1 MEVRSLA
8 PDETARLAPLAE
20 RWPYHD
26 HQRLPR
32 VPAEARVRMLLD
44 ELAEAAAA
52 GHALAV
58 WDGGEAVAAGTVE
71 PLAWDSAHF
80 GLAMGRLGRLVIDP
94 ARTETGAALLDA
106 LLERAH
112 DLGLAHLA
120 ARADAAELRL
130 VQALE
135 DRGFRL
141 MDCLLTYAYDY
152 HRDPRPAVRRLHA
165 FREFQPGDTAAL
177 VDIAEQMFDDYAGR
191 FTRDPWLPREAARR
205 FYVEWVR
212 NACGGAMADRI
223 VVAERH
229 GRVVGFL
236 AWKIIARV
244 LKTAGVRIVGHGI
257 SAALPEGSGSYPAL
271 IAVSLEWTASEY
283 DVAEFDTPLDH
294 PTPQRVFQKFGFRP
308 VRSKYTL
315 HRGPGAGRR

>member
-1 MEVRSLA
+1 MDVRPLA
-8 PDETARLAPLAE
+8 PDETARLAPLAA

-32 VPAEARVRMLLD
+32 VPAEARTRMLLE

-52 GHALAV
+52 GNAV
-58 WDGGEAVAAGTVE
+58 AAWEGEAPAAAGTVE

-80 GLAMGRLGRLVIDP
+80 GLAMGRLGRLVVDP
-94 ARTETGAALLDA
+94 ARAETAPALVDA
-106 LLERAH
+106 LLARSC
-112 DLGLAHLA
+112 DLGIEHLA
-120 ARADAAELRL
+120 ARADAAELGL

-141 MDCLLTYAYDY
+141 MDCLLTYAFDY

-165 FREFQPGDTAAL
+165 FREFRPEDTAAL
-177 VDIAEQMFDDYAGR
+177 VDIAERMFDDYAGR

-212 NACGGAMADRI
+212 NACAGAMADRI
-223 VVAERH
+223 VVSERH
-229 GRVVGFL
+229 GRAVGFL
-236 AWKIIARV
+236 AWKVLARV
-244 LKTAGVRIVGHGI
+244 LKAAGVRIVGHGI

-271 IAVSLEWTASEY
+271 IAVSLEWTAGEY
-283 DVAEFDTPLDH
+283 DVAEFDTPLDN
-294 PTPQRVFQKFGFRP
+294 PVPQRVFQKFGFRP

-315 HRGPGAGRR
+315 HRGPGAGRA